1 MCLVYL
7 IGCSLSVLMRFSF
20 FFSSRRRH
28 TRCAL
33 VTGVQTCALP
43 IYLRKRAQLHR
54 AGGRTHADHDQG
66 DGQIGVIGPHPQPA
80 TEDRKSVVVGKE
92 CVSTCRSR
100 WSPYHEKKNRLIYTT

>member
-1 MCLVYL
+1 MIIVFVLLLCACVLLFKWVVTCFFL
-7 IGCSLSVLMRFSF
+7 CFSVF

-43 IYLRKRAQLHR
+43 ICL
-54 AGGRTHADHDQG
+54 
-66 DGQIGVIGPHPQPA
+66 
-80 TEDRKSVVVGKE
+80 KSCRWTTSCRRRNRWCRRRRRSTRRSEERRVGKE

-100 WSPYHEKKNRLIYTT
+100 WSPYH

>member
-1 MCLVYL
+1 MLF
-7 IGCSLSVLMRFSF
+7 FSF

-43 IYLRKRAQLHR
+43 IFAVDMRGHGESAWASDGAYDISDFAADLVEIAAATASKPALIG
-54 AGGRTHADHDQG
+54 ASLGRS
-66 DGQIGVIGPHPQPA
+66 
-80 TEDRKSVVVGKE
+80 EERRVGKE

-100 WSPYHEKKNRLIYTT
+100 WSAYH